1 MGDVSSLLSLS
12 LEEMVDAPGLLIKA
26 NDGVSGVG
34 HYYTTLES
42 FLRLLHVY
50 IIILF
55 GLLSVI
61 FLLKPFGLYL
71 IICSTSHD

>member
-1 MGDVSSLLSLS
+1 M
-12 LEEMVDAPGLLIKA
+12 DAVIKA

-34 HYYTTLES
+34 HYYTTLEL
-42 FLRLLHVY
+42 FLFLLHVY
-50 IIILF
+50 IIIPFF

-71 IICSTSHD
+71 LICSTSHD

>member
-42 FLRLLHVY
+42 FLFLLHVY
-50 IIILF
+50 IIIFFLV
-55 GLLSVI
+55 LLSVI
-61 FLLKPFGLYL
+61 FFFEALRPLLL
-71 IICSTSHD
+71 CSTS

>member
-42 FLRLLHVY
+42 FLFLLHVY
-50 IIILF
+50 IIIFFLV
-55 GLLSVI
+55 LLSVI
-61 FLLKPFGLYL
+61 FFFEALRPLLL
-71 IICSTSHD
+71 CSTSHD